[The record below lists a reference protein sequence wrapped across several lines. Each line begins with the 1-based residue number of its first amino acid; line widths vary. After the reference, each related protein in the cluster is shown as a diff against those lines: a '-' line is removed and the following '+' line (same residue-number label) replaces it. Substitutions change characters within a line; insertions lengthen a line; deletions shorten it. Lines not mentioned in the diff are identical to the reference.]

1 MRMTVIV
8 ADRCIYINNF
18 TSQWEDDSWLPEYE
32 EGPVHALQWHD
43 DHGEIEFASR
53 GSKNLEITELGPW
66 EYAIEL
72 HEKIKVEWE
81 KTREEARKLAELD
94 ALLEYDEDQI
104 NEQINY
110 KDDSGDV
117 DYAKLESILDE
128 IDYDLQGAN
137 GYAELIHADEESL
150 PSDVYESVDDI
161 LAPGALTPDIEEEKE
176 DVMMQDL
183 SENLKKSE
191 ETSYDMEDEVENQ
204 IYYDIEELLKEI

>member
-32 EGPVHALQWHD
+32 QGPVHAVQWYG
-43 DHGEIEFASR
+43 DHGEIEFTSR

-72 HEKIKVEWE
+72 HEKIKSEWE
-81 KTREEARKLAELD
+81 KAQEEARKLAELD

-110 KDDSGDV
+110 KDESGDV

-150 PSDVYESVDDI
+150 PSDVYENIDDI
-161 LAPGALTPDIEEEKE
+161 LAPGAFTPDIKEEKE

>member
-8 ADRCIYINNF
+8 VDRCIYINNF

-32 EGPVHALQWHD
+32 QGPVHAVQWYG
-43 DHGEIEFASR
+43 DHGEIEFTSR

-72 HEKIKVEWE
+72 HEKIKSEWE
-81 KTREEARKLAELD
+81 KAQEEARKLAELD

-110 KDDSGDV
+110 KDESGDV

-137 GYAELIHADEESL
+137 GYAELIHADEESC
-150 PSDVYESVDDI
+150 PSDVYENIDDI
-161 LAPGALTPDIEEEKE
+161 LAPGAFTPDIKEEKE

>member
-8 ADRCIYINNF
+8 VDRCIYINNF

-32 EGPVHALQWHD
+32 QGPVHAVQWYG

-53 GSKNLEITELGPW
+53 GSRNLEITELGPW

-72 HEKIKVEWE
+72 HEKIKSEWE
-81 KTREEARKLAELD
+81 KSQEEARKLAELD

-110 KDDSGDV
+110 KDESGDV

-150 PSDVYESVDDI
+150 PSNVYENIDDI

>member
-1 MRMTVIV
+1 MRMTVIIV
-8 ADRCIYINNF
+8 DRCIYINNF

-32 EGPVHALQWHD
+32 QGPVHAVQWYG
-43 DHGEIEFASR
+43 DHGEIEFATR

-72 HEKIKVEWE
+72 HEKIKSEWE
-81 KTREEARKLAELD
+81 KSQEEARKLAELD

-110 KDDSGDV
+110 KDESGDV

-150 PSDVYESVDDI
+150 PSDANLDIDDI
-161 LAPGALTPDIEEEKE
+161 LAPGALTPDVEEEKE
-176 DVMMQDL
+176 DIMMQDL

>member
-32 EGPVHALQWHD
+32 EGPVHALQWYD
-43 DHGEIEFASR
+43 DHGEIEFSTR

-66 EYAIEL
+66 EHAIEL
-72 HEKIKVEWE
+72 HEKIKSEWE
-81 KTREEARKLAELD
+81 KSQEEARKLAELD

-104 NEQINY
+104 NEQINF
-110 KDDSGDV
+110 KDESGDV

-137 GYAELIHADEESL
+137 GYAELIYADEESL
-150 PSDVYESVDDI
+150 PSDVYENIDDV
-161 LAPGALTPDIEEEKE
+161 LAPGAFTPDIKEEKE

>member
-8 ADRCIYINNF
+8 VDRCIYINNF

-32 EGPVHALQWHD
+32 QGPVHALELHG
-43 DHGEIEFASR
+43 DHREIEFASR
-53 GSKNLEITELGPW
+53 GSRNLEITELGPW

-72 HEKIKVEWE
+72 HEKIKSEWE
-81 KTREEARKLAELD
+81 KSQEEARKLAELD

-110 KDDSGDV
+110 KDESGDV

-150 PSDVYESVDDI
+150 PSNVYENIDDI